1 MFGAQEACDRA
12 ADLQQLVAAAGNDA
26 NTRRLQLRTHDVKRY
41 LPLIAFLL
49 VALVGGGVA
58 SVVYQTE
65 EAANRARFEVIANEA
80 VDRISNRVNQHIAL
94 LVATISFFEANDGNV
109 TRSAFARFVNGLD
122 LDGEFDG
129 MQGIGFARLSTSADD
144 ARIAR
149 EIARNYGIERAIRP
163 ETDQAL
169 RASIVL
175 LEPQDARN
183 REALGFDM
191 YSQPKRRD
199 AMERAMVSG
208 KPRASA
214 PVELVQEITNQ
225 KQAGFLVYLPLPS
238 QGAQDAGLRD
248 HAGFVYAPFRAG
260 DLHEAALNTSYELPV
275 EVETLDTTG
284 DDAWSLYRSENFD
297 GDDATTHYV
306 VSRSIEVAGRQWTLR
321 MHESPGFLRGRT
333 NFYTFIVGAIS
344 LLLAAAIAASAR
356 WQIKAVESAHALHA
370 ISEKTV
376 KEKELILQEMKHR
389 LKNAIARILAM
400 ARQTGTRAASVEEFS
415 ESFTAR
421 LQAMANAQD
430 MLTRSRW
437 QKADLRELLCTEL
450 DQVFGEALGGDRVA
464 GPRVEL
470 DEKQSQ
476 AFALTFHELATNTL
490 KYGSGAEQQGRLK
503 VTWRLEGPPRKRM
516 LRLIWSEQTEE
527 AVREPET
534 RGFGSRLI
542 DANIIGELGGRVERS
557 YGESG
562 FSVTITVPHR
572 R

>member
-1 MFGAQEACDRA
+1 M
-12 ADLQQLVAAAGNDA
+12 
-26 NTRRLQLRTHDVKRY
+26 HYVKRY

-49 VALVGGGVA
+49 VTLVGAGVA
-58 SVVYQTE
+58 SAVYRTE

-94 LVATISFFEANDGNV
+94 LVATMSFFEANGGKV
-109 TRSAFARFVNGLD
+109 TQRAFARFVNGLD

-129 MQGIGFARLSTSADD
+129 IHGIGFARLATPADD
-144 ARIAR
+144 VEIAR
-149 EIARNYGIERAIRP
+149 EIERNYGLARVVRP
-163 ETDQAL
+163 ETDQKL
-169 RASIVL
+169 RAPIIL

-183 REALGFDM
+183 REALGYDM
-191 YSQPKRRD
+191 YAETTRRD
-199 AMERAMVSG
+199 AMERAMASG

-225 KQAGFLVYLPLPS
+225 KQAGFLVYLPLPAKAA
-238 QGAQDAGLRD
+238 QGAGPRDD

-260 DLHEAALNTSYELPV
+260 DLHVAAFNTSYQLPV
-275 EVETLDTTG
+275 EVETTDTTG
-284 DDAWSLYRSENFD
+284 DDARSLYRSKAFGSDETS
-297 GDDATTHYV
+297 AQYMI
-306 VSRSIEVAGRQWTLR
+306 SRSIEVAGRQWTLR

-356 WQIKAVESAHALHA
+356 WQIRAVENAHALHA
-370 ISEKTV
+370 LSEQAV

-400 ARQTGTRAASVEEFS
+400 ARQTGARAASVEEFS
-415 ESFTAR
+415 DSFTAR

-450 DQVFGEALGGDRVA
+450 DQVFGEALGEDRVA
-464 GPRVEL
+464 GPAVEL

-490 KYGSGAEQQGRLK
+490 KYGSGAERQGRLK
-503 VTWRLEGPPRKRM
+503 VTWRVEGPPRSRL
-516 LRLIWSEQTEE
+516 LRLIWAEQTES
-527 AVREPET
+527 AVHEPET

-557 YGESG
+557 YGEAG
-562 FSVTITVPHR
+562 FSVTITVPYR
-572 R
+572 RSRR